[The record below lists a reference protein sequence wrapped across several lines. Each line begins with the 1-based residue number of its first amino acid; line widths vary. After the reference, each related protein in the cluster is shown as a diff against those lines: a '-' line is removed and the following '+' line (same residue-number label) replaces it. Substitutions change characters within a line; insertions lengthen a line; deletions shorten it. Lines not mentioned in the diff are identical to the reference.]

1 MNIDPLTTR
10 QAAVLECLNP
20 RRMRL
25 LLQAA
30 ALGGEVTAPELH
42 QALRDI
48 PVRTISTDMNVLEHA
63 GLVRANPPIGQ
74 PRRGRI
80 PVHYRVSPDVPAVFQ
95 QLTTLVHD
103 AWLTRPS
110 SAT

>member
-1 MNIDPLTTR
+1 M
-10 QAAVLECLNP
+10 LECVNP

-25 LLQAA
+25 LLAAA
-30 ALGGEVTAPELH
+30 ALGGEVTIPELH
-42 QALRDI
+42 QAVRDV
-48 PVRTISTDMNVLEHA
+48 PMRTISTDMNVMESA

-80 PVHYRVSPDVPAVFQ
+80 PVHYRVAADVPAVFDE
-95 QLTTLVHD
+95 LNKLFHD
-103 AWLTRPS
+103 AWPKPQS